1 MIGQFYRTPIRSIRK
16 EDITKMSYL
25 SLVGRRLRVVIAS
38 FCCCFDKS
46 FCNNNICTY
55 NDYVNKLKVRVK
67 REGRKQSKGE
77 LPPHYVTYIL
87 TETNLFC
94 DANLRI
100 LYIT

>member
-1 MIGQFYRTPIRSIRK
+1 MIGQFYRTLIRSIRK

-46 FCNNNICTY
+46 FCNINICTY
-55 NDYVNKLKVRVK
+55 TDYVNKLKVRVK

-77 LPPHYVTYIL
+77 LPPHVVTYIL

-94 DANLRI
+94 DAN
-100 LYIT
+100 

>member
-46 FCNNNICTY
+46 FCNINICTY
-55 NDYVNKLKVRVK
+55 TDYVNKLKVC
-67 REGRKQSKGE
+67 EKGKGGSRAKE
-77 LPPHYVTYIL
+77 NFRPMMLHIY
-87 TETNLFC
+87 
-94 DANLRI
+94 
-100 LYIT
+100 